1 MSKGTEAR
9 SREVNLFSV
18 LLLKNKVQGGV
29 GGRGR
34 LVISETRNLG
44 REQKKKLTLVQAE
57 HTMFYSSGIY

>member
-1 MSKGTEAR
+1 MSKGTEAK

-44 REQKKKLTLVQAE
+44 REQKKKPTLVQAE
-57 HTMFYSSGIY
+57 HKMFYSSEIY